1 MRLSSPLL
9 HQRPAWLYREGY
21 VSLHAKHRPCRQ
33 STATSAAGIEIRP
46 PWRRSWRRIC
56 VRGQVGIMSA
66 PLWPGS
72 DPSVRSGLDQEM

>member
-21 VSLHAKHRPCRQ
+21 VSLHAKRRPCRQ

-56 VRGQVGIMSA
+56 VRGQAEIMSA
-66 PLWPGS
+66 PL
-72 DPSVRSGLDQEM
+72 